1 LKGLYIFL
9 SDSVVDEKLSLCLSD
24 IDIVEIVEI
33 LSVESTEDEHATAQE
48 TCTVPSP
55 SLGDVSSY
63 LSSGDLILL
72 RVKDENIIEIITES
86 TPEDINFILVY
97 C

>member
-1 LKGLYIFL
+1 M
-9 SDSVVDEKLSLCLSD
+9 
-24 IDIVEIVEI
+24 EIVEI
-33 LSVESTEDEHATAQE
+33 LSVEATEDEHATAQE
-48 TCTVPSP
+48 TSAVPSP

-86 TPEDINFILVY
+86 TPEDINFILIN